1 MKILS
6 RFTWNWKLV
15 FNEGI
20 VAWSLYFSSTI
31 SSIALLVW
39 GIQLRF
45 SPWPDSLAN
54 SETHLSRSL
63 LAFSV
68 WGFTKSVILSMTD
81 WVKYVD
87 LDWLLGI
94 VADCLLVDMISF
106 ISGYSVVASFLMIII
121 NDIVIMICLIAAW
134 IKLEFVLYYT
144 ILSQSYQFDGSNAFL
159 GLCQSS
165 ALGLPAYPT

>member
-1 MKILS
+1 M
-6 RFTWNWKLV
+6 FTWNCELALS
-15 FNEGI
+15 EGI
-20 VAWSLYFSSTI
+20 VAWSLYFSSTM
-31 SSIALLVW
+31 SSIRLLVW
-39 GIQLRF
+39 WIQLRF
-45 SPWPDSLAN
+45 SRWPDSLAS

-94 VADCLLVDMISF
+94 VADCLLGDMILF

-121 NDIVIMICLIAAW
+121 NDIVITIYLIVAW
-134 IKLEFVLYYT
+134 IKFVLYYT

>member
-1 MKILS
+1 M
-6 RFTWNWKLV
+6 FTWNCELALS
-15 FNEGI
+15 EGI
-20 VAWSLYFSSTI
+20 VAWSLYFSSTM
-31 SSIALLVW
+31 SSIRLLVW
-39 GIQLRF
+39 WIQLRF
-45 SPWPDSLAN
+45 SRWPDSLAS

-94 VADCLLVDMISF
+94 VAHCLLVDVILF

-121 NDIVIMICLIAAW
+121 NDVVIMIYLIVAW
-134 IKLEFVLYYT
+134 IKSLFCT
-144 ILSQSYQFDGSNAFL
+144 IPYINPTSLRVRMLS
-159 GLCQSS
+159 
-165 ALGLPAYPT
+165 